1 MTDPLVVL
9 DALPALS
16 WVPVVGE
23 AVLEPSTQTLTL
35 RSAGGVDWTND
46 AAGGAQQHRAA
57 SLAFAAPSQPFMLS
71 AKVSIASER
80 TTFDAGAL
88 SIWSDRDHWAK
99 VCFENS
105 PDGETMVVSVVTNTY
120 SDDVNSQL
128 VTGTSIH
135 LRVAFLGDDAWAF
148 HSSLDGERW
157 SFVRLFR
164 LPVAP
169 GKPTY
174 VGFLSQAPFGDRCEA
189 VFSDIR
195 LSHALL
201 ADTRDGS

>member
-1 MTDPLVVL
+1 MTRPRLVL

-16 WVPVVGE
+16 WVPVDGDATV
-23 AVLEPSTQTLTL
+23 EPSTQTLTL
-35 RSAGGVDWTND
+35 RSAPGADWTND
-46 AAGGAQQHRAA
+46 ATGGAQQHRAA
-57 SLAFAAPSQPFMLS
+57 SLAFVAPSRPFMLS
-71 AKVSIASER
+71 AKVSITGVRS
-80 TTFDAGAL
+80 TFDAGAL

-105 PDGETMVVSVVTNTY
+105 PEGDTMVVSVVTNTY
-120 SDDVNSQL
+120 SDDVNSHL

-148 HSSLDGERW
+148 HSSPDGERW

-164 LPVAP
+164 LPVAS
-169 GKPTY
+169 GTTY
-174 VGFLSQAPFGDRCEA
+174 VGFLSQAPLGDRCDA

-195 LSHALL
+195 LSHGLL
-201 ADTRDGS
+201 GDTRDGS

>member
-1 MTDPLVVL
+1 MTDPRVVL

-16 WVPVVGE
+16 WVPVAGE
-23 AVLEPSTQTLTL
+23 AAIEPSTQTLTL

-46 AAGGAQQHRAA
+46 ATGGPQQHRAA
-57 SLAFAAPSQPFMLS
+57 SLAFAAPSRPFMLS
-71 AKVSIASER
+71 AKVSITGER

-88 SIWSDRDHWAK
+88 SIWSDQDHWAK

-105 PDGETMVVSVVTNTY
+105 PHGETMVVSVVTDTY
-120 SDDVNSQL
+120 SDDVNSHL
-128 VTGTSIH
+128 VAGTDIY

-148 HSSLDGERW
+148 HSSPDGERW
-157 SFVRLFR
+157 SFIRLFR

-174 VGFLSQAPFGDRCEA
+174 VGFLSQAPLGDRCDA

-195 LSHALL
+195 LTHALL
-201 ADTRDGS
+201 GDTRDGS